1 MVHGLHGNRLYKV
14 MTIIFY
20 NNSAE
25 AERVD
30 KTVYLSAPYTAA
42 GVLRAPADVRT
53 PRIMVQLSGLT
64 PTQGGGLI
72 IDDSG
77 EYVVDSNGDRL
88 IASPVQTRTLNDNLL
103 FKNYAYIEEFARY
116 YFIKSVSIENNK
128 LAVFDLECDVLMSF
142 KSDIYNLECI
152 VARNETEYNLMLSDS
167 KMKFERSMNWTYR
180 PPFKGALDD
189 EDLSQLTAS
198 GLPSTYCYLMTGIMP
213 YVITGPESI
222 KHRPRM
228 FHDANSAYILNYA
241 AVEQLYNEF
250 NNPDF
255 LTAFANMYAN
265 RPMDGVY
272 ALRAYPIDFGNLF
285 NASQLD
291 KDVLYLGTYKTNIEG
306 YLVPSQLDSE
316 FLLWGGK
323 LDFVNEY
330 EWWNYDDTVLIFIP
344 MLGFK
349 EFAPEDV
356 YGYYIRFQ
364 YSVNYNTG
372 NATIFV
378 DRNNGASTTWQM
390 FKTFSCKLGVELPLS
405 QSNAIEQGTQAAL
418 GLISTAVGAAMG
430 NVGAILGGITA
441 IASNRLQISHSE
453 GDSGPITLI
462 YRNEEVDLLQPF
474 ALIGRKNKNE
484 PDNYLHTY
492 GKPLN
497 ETYAL
502 EDLVNSGFTQVD
514 EVHMDGFA
522 TATKIEIDEVASKL
536 KSGVIL

>member
-1 MVHGLHGNRLYKV
+1 MHGPHGLKLYRA

-30 KTVYLSAPYTAA
+30 KTVYLNAPHTTT
-42 GVLRAPADVRT
+42 GVLRAPADIRT
-53 PRIMVQLSGLT
+53 PRVLVQLSELT
-64 PTQGGGLI
+64 PSPSSGLVV
-72 IDDSG
+72 DDNNN
-77 EYVVDSNGDRL
+77 YVVINTGDRL
-88 IASPVQTRTLNDNLL
+88 VASPARTRTFNDDLL

-116 YFIKSVSIENNK
+116 YFVKSVSIENNK

-142 KSDIYNLECI
+142 KSDIYDLECI
-152 VARNETEYNLMLSDS
+152 VSRNETEYNLMLSDS
-167 KMKFERSMNWTYR
+167 KMKFERSMSWTYKS
-180 PPFKGALDD
+180 PFKGTLGDGD
-189 EDLSQLTAS
+189 VSQLTAS
-198 GLPSTYCYLMTGIMP
+198 GAASTYCYLMTGIMP
-213 YVITGPESI
+213 YVVTGTPYTI
-222 KHRPRM
+222 YRPKM
-228 FHDANSAYILNYA
+228 FHDANSAFILNYA
-241 AVEQLYNEF
+241 AVDQLYNEF
-250 NNPDF
+250 NNPGF

-265 RPMDGVY
+265 APMDGVY
-272 ALRAYPIDFGNLF
+272 ALRAYPIDFRNLF
-285 NASQLD
+285 NMSEDD
-291 KDVLYLGTYKTNIEG
+291 KDLLQIGTYKTNIEG
-306 YLVPSQLDSE
+306 FLVPSELDAK

-372 NATIFV
+372 SATVFV
-378 DRNNGASTTWQM
+378 DRNNGTNTVWQM

-430 NVGAILGGITA
+430 NVGAMLGGLSA
-441 IASNRLQISHSE
+441 VASNRLQISHSE
-453 GDSGPITLI
+453 GDSGPITLM
-462 YRNEEVDLLQPF
+462 YRNEKVDLLQPF
-474 ALIGRKNKNE
+474 ALIGRKNKKE

-497 ETYAL
+497 ETYVL
-502 EDLVNSGFTQVD
+502 EDLVDSGFTQVD

-522 TATKIEIDEVASKL
+522 TATKTEIDEVANKL
-536 KSGVIL
+536 KGGVIL

>member
-1 MVHGLHGNRLYKV
+1 MAHGLHGNRLYKV

-167 KMKFERSMNWTYR
+167 KMKFERSVSWSFK
-180 PPFKGALDD
+180 PPWKGAFSEGDV
-189 EDLSQLTAS
+189 SQLS
-198 GLPSTYCYLMTGIMP
+198 VPGLTSTYCYMLTGILP
-213 YVITGPESI
+213 YYLTEPSSPT
-222 KHRPRM
+222 KRPRIM
-228 FHDANSAYILNYA
+228 HDANSAIILNYA
-241 AVEQLYNEF
+241 AVEQLF
-250 NNPDF
+250 SAFDTPDF
-255 LTAFANMYAN
+255 ATAFKNLFANN
-265 RPMDGVY
+265 PMDGVY
-272 ALRAYPIDFGNLF
+272 ALRAYPIDFLNLF
-285 NASQLD
+285 DLPSDEIDNL
-291 KDVLYLGTYKTNIEG
+291 LLGSYQTNIQG
-306 YLVPSQLDSE
+306 YLVPDVINGD
-316 FLLWGGK
+316 FLVWGGK
-323 LDFVNEY
+323 LDFTGKY
-330 EWWNYDDTVLIFIP
+330 EWWNYDDTVIIYLP

-349 EFAPEDV
+349 EFAPEDI
-356 YGYYIRFQ
+356 YGYYIRLQ
-364 YSVNYNTG
+364 YSLNYNDGT
-372 NATIFV
+372 ATLFL
-378 DRNNGASTTWQM
+378 DRNNGVNSTWQT
-390 FKTFSCKLGVELPLS
+390 FKTFNCKMGAEMPLS
-405 QSNAIEQGTQAAL
+405 QSNAIEQGTQAVL
-418 GLISTAVGAAMG
+418 GLISTAVGAATG
-430 NVGAILGGITA
+430 NTGALLGGMA
-441 IASNRLQISHSE
+441 SVASNKLQISHSE
-453 GDSGPITLI
+453 GNSGPITLM
-462 YRNEEVDLLQPF
+462 YRNDEVNLLEPF
-474 ALIGRKNKNE
+474 ALIGRKNKIE

-497 ETYAL
+497 ETYL
-502 EDLVNSGFTQVD
+502 LSDLVDSGFTQVED
-514 EVHMDGFA
+514 VHMDGFA
-522 TATKIEIDEVASKL
+522 SATSVEVDEIASKL
-536 KSGVIL
+536 KGGVIL